1 MEIEVEKDDRKICQE
16 HFQDRTESI
25 FEAIMVI
32 GARARQI
39 NRENKDV
46 FEDLKKEDPEMF
58 LENEYE
64 VDSMQKENKDLPKFP
79 KPERLAIKELLN
91 DELEFKYNEISDIK

>member
-1 MEIEVEKDDRKICQE
+1 MAIEVEKDDRKICQE

-46 FEDLKKEDPEMF
+46 FEELKKEGSEMF
-58 LENEYE
+58 LENEYSTDP
-64 VDSMQKENKDLPKFP
+64 VQKEDNDLPKFP

-91 DELEFKYNEISDIK
+91 NELDFKYDEISDIK